1 MKKVFTIILMA
12 LMFTPH
18 IKAQFPIVTSV
29 DTICQSWLNN
39 NEVYYSARWNGNNI
53 VVWNHD
59 LSSRTDFTID
69 VPQGNE
75 IISYGYVYKNVYSTD
90 GKFGCI
96 VTFKDASNNYK
107 VQVINEDS
115 EVLFEKENT
124 STAFVVKD
132 HLITYTDVENQGKYT
147 YIYKLPGKLLPYGEH
162 TKTSDTSAPQ
172 AMANQVSIY
181 PNPVTQQLNISPSN
195 HSIDIY
201 NIQGNFIEQLPPR
214 TTTINV
220 SDYNKGQYII
230 KTGETTLKFIKE

>member
-1 MKKVFTIILMA
+1 MKKVLTITLMA
-12 LMFTPH
+12 LLLTTH
-18 IKAQFPIVTSV
+18 IKAQFTEVTNV

-59 LSSRTDFTID
+59 FSSRTDFTIN
-69 VPQGNE
+69 VPQGYE
-75 IISYGYVYKNVYSTD
+75 IFYYGSVYKNVYSTD

-96 VTFKDASNNYK
+96 VSLKDASNNYK

-124 STAFVVKD
+124 SSASVLQD
-132 HLITYTDVENQGKYT
+132 HLITYTDVENHGTYT
-147 YIYKLPGKLLPYGEH
+147 YVYKLPGKLMPYGEH
-162 TKTSDTSAPQ
+162 GQTSNTSTLKSTPGE
-172 AMANQVSIY
+172 IRLY
-181 PNPVTQQLNISPSN
+181 PNPATQQLNISQTN
-195 HSIDIY
+195 QSIDVY
-201 NIQGNFIEQLPPR
+201 NIQGQLIEQFPPR
-214 TTTINV
+214 TATINV